1 MIIVALTMSFLILML
16 ARDDEDNYVVDGN
29 YDVSNDYPTFPGD
42 HHNHRHH
49 DHQQLSLSQLIIDI
63 MIKSHFPS

>member
-1 MIIVALTMSFLILML
+1 MSSLILML
-16 ARDDEDNYVVDGN
+16 VHDDEDNNVVDGN

-49 DHQQLSLSQLIIDI
+49 DHHQLSLSQVIINI
-63 MIKSHFPS
+63 MINSHFPS